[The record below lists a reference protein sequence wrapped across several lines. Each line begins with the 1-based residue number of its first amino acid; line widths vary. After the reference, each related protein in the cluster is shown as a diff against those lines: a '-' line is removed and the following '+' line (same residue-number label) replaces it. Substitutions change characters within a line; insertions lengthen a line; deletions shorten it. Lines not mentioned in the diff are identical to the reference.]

1 MGKRQRRRRP
11 ATAPATSDYRDAEGN
26 VLTLRD
32 SLSAGTVAKLREP
45 LDRVFE
51 RFVLERSD
59 LAAAV
64 ADDVMMVLASG
75 MGRLVARCRPNLESV
90 NEPHPREQVER
101 PVDARDA
108 NQPPLRAQAVEDL
121 LRRQTAVLVREQLKH
136 SRAGAA

>member
-1 MGKRQRRRRP
+1 
-11 ATAPATSDYRDAEGN
+11 
-26 VLTLRD
+26 
-32 SLSAGTVAKLREP
+32 
-45 LDRVFE
+45 
-51 RFVLERSD
+51 
-59 LAAAV
+59 
-64 ADDVMMVLASG
+64 

-136 SRAGAA
+136 SRAGAACPVPSQLELVERVLGPAGAI